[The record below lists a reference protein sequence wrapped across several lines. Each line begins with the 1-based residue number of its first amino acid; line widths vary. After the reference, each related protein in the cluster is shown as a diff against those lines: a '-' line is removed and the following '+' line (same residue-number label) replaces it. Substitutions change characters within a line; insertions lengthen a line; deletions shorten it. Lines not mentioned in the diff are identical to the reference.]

1 MDISKVKMNLG
12 RKVIYK
18 NAEYLFSG
26 CIMRV
31 DENGF
36 YYQAE
41 LQDLSATH
49 SVRICKL
56 NQISEIKI

>member
-1 MDISKVKMNLG
+1 MDISRVKMNLG

-18 NAEYLFSG
+18 NNQYLFSG

-41 LQDLSATH
+41 LQDLSAMH
-49 SVRICKL
+49 SIAICRL
-56 NQISEIKI
+56 EDLMEET